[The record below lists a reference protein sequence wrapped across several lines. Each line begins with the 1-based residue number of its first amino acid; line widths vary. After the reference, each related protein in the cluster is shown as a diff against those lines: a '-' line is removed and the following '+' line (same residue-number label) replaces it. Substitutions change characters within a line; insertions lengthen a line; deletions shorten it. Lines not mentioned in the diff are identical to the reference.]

1 MIQRIQTIFLAL
13 AAIAVAVLFFIPMG
27 TFTVIGNQDMADDIV
42 ELSIY
47 GLKSVVPGGS
57 LNEYSY
63 SASYA
68 LIILTAFAIIIP
80 LATIF
85 MFKNRE
91 LQLKMC
97 RVEIL
102 LNTIILVV
110 MTNLYIDKIAEQLL
124 VSTTEY
130 YCIIPLVISIIFAVL
145 AFIFIKKDINLLRS
159 TERLR

>member
-1 MIQRIQTIFLAL
+1 MIQRIQTIFLGL
-13 AAIAVAVLFFIPMG
+13 AAISMAVLFFIPMG
-27 TFTVIGNQDMADDIV
+27 NFTVVGNADMADDIV
-42 ELSIY
+42 QLSIY

-57 LNEYSY
+57 LNEYNY

-68 LIILTAFAIIIP
+68 LIILVAFATLIP
-80 LATIF
+80 LASIF
-85 MFKNRE
+85 MFKKRA

-97 RVEIL
+97 RVSIL

-110 MTNLYIDKIAEQLL
+110 MTNFYIDKIATQLL
-124 VSTTEY
+124 ISTVEY
-130 YCIIPLVISIIFAVL
+130 YCIIPIIISIVFLVL